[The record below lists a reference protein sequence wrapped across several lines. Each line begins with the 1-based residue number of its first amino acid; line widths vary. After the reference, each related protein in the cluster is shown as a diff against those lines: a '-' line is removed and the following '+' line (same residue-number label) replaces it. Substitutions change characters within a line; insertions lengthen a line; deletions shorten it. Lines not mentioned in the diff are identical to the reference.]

1 VKKSNGREKGKK
13 ENPFFLTPFFSGKK
27 KKISSPYQQV
37 ELCPGSFVVTF
48 KSFPAHLLAFVT
60 CFFQVRVRTMSS

>member
-1 VKKSNGREKGKK
+1 
-13 ENPFFLTPFFSGKK
+13 
-27 KKISSPYQQV
+27 
-37 ELCPGSFVVTF
+37 VVTF

>member
-27 KKISSPYQQV
+27 KKYLHPTNRLSYA
-37 ELCPGSFVVTF
+37 LGR
-48 KSFPAHLLAFVT
+48 LW
-60 CFFQVRVRTMSS
+60 